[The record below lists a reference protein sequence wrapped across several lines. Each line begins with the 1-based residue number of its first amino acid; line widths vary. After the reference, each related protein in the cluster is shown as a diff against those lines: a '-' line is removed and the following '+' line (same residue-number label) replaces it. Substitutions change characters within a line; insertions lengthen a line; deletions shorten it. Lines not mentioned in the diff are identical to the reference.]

1 MTDNEN
7 KNPNPEASAKEAL
20 SRARAA
26 RQILREQAEEKQ
38 RAAEE
43 KIRLRRAFQK
53 NALCRSCVLY
63 TVLNLLHF
71 LLYLALIYPIKG
83 QPFADMIRGGTSVRG
98 HLIFLAAAVFTA
110 LVYSLILYRRQTKPA
125 GAVRTYLVRTCCW
138 FTPLMFLL
146 IAAHG
151 IYMDMLYNEYAVT
164 QSAIFLG
171 PSFLLAFSTFG
182 FSLCLT
188 AANRI
193 YCIRRFPAAIRAM
206 LHLAATMVLA
216 AVFFHIL
223 PHGFASAADFLVFL
237 AIFSTLYA
245 LVCVFCLAARAAVR
259 REENDEEEYESV
271 YMTPELRRQHS
282 QNTTQNPK

>member
-1 MTDNEN
+1 MSDHEN

-20 SRARAA
+20 TRARAA

-43 KIRLRRAFQK
+43 KLRLRRAFQK
-53 NALCRSCVLY
+53 NAAYRSCVL
-63 TVLNLLHF
+63 NLVHF

-83 QPFADMIRGGTSVRG
+83 QPFAEMIRGGTSVRG
-98 HLIFLAAAVFTA
+98 HLISLAAAVLTA
-110 LVYSLILYRRQTKPA
+110 LIYSLILYRRPAKPA
-125 GAVRTYLVRTCCW
+125 GAVRTYLVRACCW

-164 QSAIFLG
+164 KSAIFLG
-171 PSFLLAFSTFG
+171 PSFLLAVSTFG

-193 YCIRRFPAAIRAM
+193 YRIRRFPAAIRAM
-206 LHLAATMVLA
+206 LHLAATLVLA

-237 AIFSTLYA
+237 VIFSTLYA
-245 LVCVFCLAARAAVR
+245 LVCVFCFAARAAVR

-271 YMTPELRRQHS
+271 YMTPALRRQRENS
-282 QNTTQNPK
+282 TQNPK